1 MKNKRKNF
9 KGYYMLSSLIFRVWK
24 YVELIAKVWS
34 LAWQWWKYD
43 NEQMKK
49 VHTTTLVLTNNLIE
63 GVSDPLTLTGGK
75 RDNFPFSL
83 N

>member
-1 MKNKRKNF
+1 
-9 KGYYMLSSLIFRVWK
+9 MLSSLIFRVWK